1 MVFGIEKEWFIFFLV
16 TIISPFLLFNGITS
30 LGVHEVYVWYMM
42 SPTSLFCAI
51 ASFVGILIL
60 YILTLPTVYS
70 ILRGRKPEKIH
81 CPVPDSIPHHDK
93 HPVHDHD
100 KDKMY
105 DAVLLSAV
113 LALQKQLQPVVETKE
128 TEKEDTSK
136 PLKYDKIVVQLQQI
150 SELKKDEVMTDE
162 EYKML
167 RKEIFE
173 DLIKM
178 STDKGRD
185 S

>member
-1 MVFGIEKEWFIFFLV
+1 
-16 TIISPFLLFNGITS
+16 
-30 LGVHEVYVWYMM
+30 
-42 SPTSLFCAI
+42 
-51 ASFVGILIL
+51 
-60 YILTLPTVYS
+60 
-70 ILRGRKPEKIH
+70 
-81 CPVPDSIPHHDK
+81 
-93 HPVHDHD
+93 
-100 KDKMY
+100 MY